1 MTPIKKYNVLVLMA
15 TFNGEKFLREQVDS
29 LFNQKN
35 CNVSILV
42 SDDCSSDGT
51 VKLLYELKSQY
62 NNIEIIINKRKF
74 KHSGQNFYSIISK
87 CNISKFDF
95 IAFSDQDDI
104 FRESKFI
111 TQINRIKDSS
121 DIGSSSA
128 VKCFGYNNNILSE
141 SFKKKQ
147 YDYLFQGAGQGCSFL
162 LKKQFFSEL
171 QDFVIE
177 NIDLISKFVFHDWL
191 TYLYARSMGYSW
203 CYIKIPLLDYRIHNS
218 NSFGN
223 KNSLRGIFL
232 RLSKI
237 LNGWYFKQVLLANEI
252 SRRIDKKIPDFHKTN
267 FLIFLFFIFT
277 KSRRKLTDRIFV
289 LIAYLNYKISSR

>member
-1 MTPIKKYNVLVLMA
+1 MPSIKQFNVLVLMA
-15 TFNGEKFLREQVDS
+15 TFNGEKYLREQIES
-29 LFNQKN
+29 IFNQKN
-35 CNVSILV
+35 CNVSVLV
-42 SDDCSSDGT
+42 SDDCSSDNT
-51 VKLLYELKSQY
+51 VKLLNKLKNQY
-62 NNIEIIINKRKF
+62 INIEIIRNKKKF
-74 KHSGQNFYSIISK
+74 KHSGQNFYSLIAK

-104 FRESKFI
+104 FHKFKFI
-111 TQINRIKDSS
+111 TQINKIYNSPV
-121 DIGSSSA
+121 IGSSSA
-128 VKCFGYNNNILSE
+128 VKCFGYNNNILSQ

-147 YDYLFQGAGQGCSFL
+147 YDHLFEGAGQGCSFL

-191 TYLYARSMGYSW
+191 TYLYARASGYSW
-203 CYIKIPLLDYRIHNS
+203 CYIKTPLLDYRIHNS

-232 RLSKI
+232 RLRKI
-237 LNGWYFKQVLLANEI
+237 LNGWYFEQVLLANEI

-267 FLIFLFFIFT
+267 CLIFLIIIFT
-277 KSRRKLTDRIFV
+277 KSRRKLVDRIFV
-289 LIAYLNYKISSR
+289 LIAYLHFKISSR